1 MKKILSNKMLYII
14 AFICIILDQI
24 IKLLIESSINL
35 FEKIDVIDNF
45 FSITNVQND
54 GGAFSILSGYSL
66 IFIIFPITFIM
77 FIDKYYIKYN
87 FSRFNKVIYGM
98 LYGGVLANLVDR
110 IVRGY
115 VVDYFDFKIFNYN
128 FPIFNLADTFIV
140 IGVFL
145 LLLKEIRK
153 ENNLDSRNK

>member
-24 IKLLIESSINL
+24 IKLLIENSVNL
-35 FEKIDVIDNF
+35 FEKVDIIDNF

-128 FPIFNLADTFIV
+128 FPTFNLADSLIV
-140 IGVFL
+140 ISIFL
-145 LLLKEIRK
+145 IAIDIIRGE
-153 ENNLDSRNK
+153 ENANSSK

>member
-24 IKLLIESSINL
+24 IKLLIENSVNL
-35 FEKIDVIDNF
+35 FEKVDVIDNF

-66 IFIIFPITFIM
+66 IFIILPIIFIM

-128 FPIFNLADTFIV
+128 FPTFNLADSLIV
-140 IGVFL
+140 ISIFL
-145 LLLKEIRK
+145 IAIDIIRGE
-153 ENNLDSRNK
+153 ENANSGK